1 MQKGTERRYKDRDT
15 HYIVRVGIMQIQ
27 IRIVGAALTSTYI
40 TAVGRH
46 YVALGKRSSIA
57 DRIKIRSQCMF
68 IALSKLVYN
77 LFWYG
82 LGLVMQSGKH
92 SREIETEELE
102 PLTTITKTY
111 LPDADSQLQ

>member
-1 MQKGTERRYKDRDT
+1 
-15 HYIVRVGIMQIQ
+15 
-27 IRIVGAALTSTYI
+27 
-40 TAVGRH
+40 
-46 YVALGKRSSIA
+46 
-57 DRIKIRSQCMF
+57 MF
-68 IALSKLVYN
+68 ITLSKLVYN

-82 LGLVMQSGKH
+82 LGLVIQSGKH